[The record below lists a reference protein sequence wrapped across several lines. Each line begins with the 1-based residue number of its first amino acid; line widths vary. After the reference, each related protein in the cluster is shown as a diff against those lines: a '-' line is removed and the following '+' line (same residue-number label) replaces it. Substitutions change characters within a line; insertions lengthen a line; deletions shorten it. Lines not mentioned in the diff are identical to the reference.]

1 MELSKVQNRFIKQKT
16 SGYKLLKG
24 KEGTGKSTASIYK
37 AINLENNYCIYEED
51 KILFIT
57 SDYNKTSKAINLY
70 KKESNENYFYSLFSL
85 GKERVSILTI
95 EELINTYSKA

>member
-1 MELSKVQNRFIKQKT
+1 MELSKVQNRFINHKS
-16 SGYKLLKG
+16 SGYQLLKG

-51 KILFIT
+51 KILFVT
-57 SDYNKTSKAINLY
+57 SNYTKTYEEIELY

-85 GKERVSILTI
+85 E
-95 EELINTYSKA
+95 